1 MSITVWRGQN
11 FDGYRDTF
19 AKTTFSVSIRDLA
32 RQTKGFDTNTDTLQ
46 KLAKVWKPMCHTLIS
61 IAFIFLCWH
70 ECARWRPPGNKGW
83 VGKRWGE
90 GSLLADKS
98 GRSSGICIWI
108 LYFCIWTQIAI
119 HHEGRVWKRWCI
131 WIKESVTYIWIKDE
145 NPFQHIE
152 TLIFVQNPPVCREE
166 EGLSRAGKSGKS
178 RSHVSSGK

>member
-32 RQTKGFDTNTDTLQ
+32 PQTKGFDTNTDTLQ

-83 VGKRWGE
+83 VGKRWGG

-98 GRSSGICIWI
+98 GRSSGICIWSF
-108 LYFCIWTQIAI
+108 LYFCI
-119 HHEGRVWKRWCI
+119 CL
-131 WIKESVTYIWIKDE
+131 KD
-145 NPFQHIE
+145 NICLQHIMWVKVHCCAASLE
-152 TLIFVQNPPVCREE
+152 EAVYLDICQHHMSGDQKIFSINRDI
-166 EGLSRAGKSGKS
+166 
-178 RSHVSSGK
+178 